1 MVLVV
6 VVMVLVV
13 LVVMVVVLVVMVV
26 WCGVDKIS
34 PNGIPGDNLPTLLT
48 PS

>member
-1 MVLVV
+1 MVLV

-13 LVVMVVVLVVMVV
+13 MVLVVMVV